1 MKKSQLTGPKT
12 IQIVEQTIPE
22 LDENEVLLKTI
33 ACGVCGSD
41 LHAYNFSAGY
51 EFVKKDVSL
60 GHEVTAQVVDVGS
73 NLSRNLIGKNVV
85 VQAMNYCNRCE
96 SCKRGNY
103 SLCKEN
109 KVLGLHFDGGLSEY
123 FKVQEKY
130 IDVLPD
136 EIDLHL
142 ASLVEPLTI
151 AIHAHKRLNEDLN
164 GKTVLVQGPGIIG
177 LFVSLLAIKAEAKTY
192 LSGLPVDK
200 EKRLSQVK
208 AWGGIP
214 HVIGE
219 DQIDEQVD
227 FIFECSGAASALFS
241 NTSLLKKSGKI
252 VLVALYEKSTEF
264 FFTPLVRNEWALIP
278 SYGSDPEDF
287 KIAIDF
293 ILANHEILQS
303 LPKFYPFEEVNQAF
317 LDSLQK
323 EVTKAIIKFEHE

>member
-12 IQIVEQTIPE
+12 IQIVEQSTPE
-22 LDENEVLLKTI
+22 INVNEVLLKTI

-51 EFVKKDVSL
+51 EFVQKNVSL
-60 GHEVTAQVVDVGS
+60 GHEVTAQVVNVGS
-73 NLSRNLIGKNVV
+73 NISENLIGKNVV
-85 VQAMNYCNRCE
+85 VQAMNYCNECD
-96 SCKRGNY
+96 SCKKGNY

-130 IDVLPD
+130 IEVLPE

-142 ASLVEPLTI
+142 ASLAEPLTI
-151 AIHAHKRLNEDLN
+151 AIHAHKRLNEDLK
-164 GKTVLVQGPGIIG
+164 GKTILVQGPGIIG
-177 LFVSLLAIKAEAKTY
+177 LFVSLLAIKAGAKTY
-192 LSGLPVDK
+192 LSGLPIDK
-200 EKRLSQVK
+200 EKRLNQVIP
-208 AWGGIP
+208 WGGIP
-214 HVIGE
+214 HIIGE
-219 DQIDEQVD
+219 NQIEEQVD
-227 FIFECSGAASALFS
+227 IIFECSGASNALFS

-252 VLVALYEKSTEF
+252 ILVALYEKPTEF
-264 FFTPLVRNEWALIP
+264 FFTPLVRNEWSLIP

-293 ILANHEILQS
+293 IVENQEILKS

-323 EVTKAIIKFEHE
+323 EVTKAIVKFDHK

>member
-1 MKKSQLTGPKT
+1 MLTGPKN
-12 IQIVEQTIPE
+12 IQIVEESIPE
-22 LDENEVLLKTI
+22 IQENEVLLKTI

-41 LHAYNFSAGY
+41 LHAYHFSAGY
-51 EFVKKDVSL
+51 EFVKENVSL

-73 NLSRNLIGKNVV
+73 NLSKDLIGKNVV
-85 VQAMNYCNRCE
+85 VQAMNYCNSCE
-96 SCKRGNY
+96 SCKKGNF

-123 FKVQEKY
+123 FKVQAKY
-130 IDVLPD
+130 IEALP
-136 EIDLHL
+136 EGIDLHL
-142 ASLVEPLTI
+142 ASLAEPLTI

-177 LFVSLLAIKAEAKTY
+177 LFVSLLALKAGAKTY

-200 EKRLSQVK
+200 EKRLSQVIP
-208 AWGGIP
+208 WGGIP
-214 HVIGE
+214 HIIGE
-219 DQIDEQVD
+219 DQIEEQVD
-227 FIFECSGAASALFS
+227 VIFECSGASSALFS

-252 VLVALYEKSTEF
+252 ILVALYEKTTEF
-264 FFTPLVRNEWALIP
+264 FFTPLVRNEWSLIP

-293 ILANHEILQS
+293 ILENQEILSS
-303 LPKFYPFEEVNQAF
+303 LPEFYPFEEVNQAF

-323 EVTKAIIKFEHE
+323 EVTKAIIKFEQE